1 MTTDTPRPPIDLEL
15 CAVLAALADP
25 VRLLVV
31 QTLLPLG
38 SSPCNDLHH
47 AAGLTI
53 SRSTFSHHQKI
64 LREAGVIHE
73 RINGARRILSVRTED
88 LQAPRFPGLLDL
100 VLADAPKVAA
110 APTTS
115 RFHPTKVDPG
125 RVRTFLPRR

>member
-1 MTTDTPRPPIDLEL
+1 M
-15 CAVLAALADP
+15 LAALADP